1 MTFVVGA
8 SQVQPLETDGF
19 SERSPKIQ
27 LNASRR
33 PLLEE
38 LVMVLHCAARKLSA
52 QLWLQPKPQTHHVKE
67 LQVTSF
73 IQLALLLAGGGL
85 VIVLGPALIETV
97 TSNMD

>member
-1 MTFVVGA
+1 MTFVFGA

-19 SERSPKIQ
+19 PERSPKIQ

-52 QLWLQPKPQTHHVKE
+52 QLWLQPKPQHTPRQRV
-67 LQVTSF
+67 
-73 IQLALLLAGGGL
+73 AGDQFH
-85 VIVLGPALIETV
+85 PAGSASGRGWTCDCV
-97 TSNMD
+97 GSRFD